1 MLDLFKIELET
12 NSEILNKELLALE
25 ENPGDI
31 EKINALMRAAH
42 SLKGAAKILQLEPF
56 VKLSHVM
63 EDVFVSIQ
71 DGKYVLNPEAIDILL
86 NGVDLFN
93 KCSDEN
99 ENLIPN
105 WIEDNLKE
113 IEKTSLKI
121 ERLLTKKSAKK
132 EKEKPAKV
140 EKAEKENSKQAE
152 QIIKK
157 PKEEKTEIKEEQPD
171 ETDYSM
177 VTLFKIELENQS
189 GILNKGLLTLEND
202 PGSLDEVEQLMRASH
217 SIKGA
222 ARILG
227 FDPVVNLAHLMED
240 YFVGI
245 QEEKVKLL
253 PAHIDILLSAVD
265 IFSSLSEKKENEI
278 NKWLNEN
285 NDEIA
290 RMTFSLSSLFE
301 GNPEAEESEKKN
313 LQAEITEK
321 LKDEKPKEEK
331 HSTGK
336 LKKEAEEIESDRVL
350 RVSSENLNK
359 LVGLAGESLVESR
372 RLQNYIGELS
382 RIKNSQSELS
392 KILEKVYDVVSTEK
406 INTRVEEYL
415 LEAQNKILELK
426 NINSSF
432 ITDFE
437 IFTGKSSN
445 LSNRLYRE
453 VLLSRMRPFEEG
465 ANDFPRMVRD
475 LGRQLNKK
483 VQLIIEGASTKVDR
497 DILEKLKAPLTH
509 LVRNAVDHGIESG
522 DDRIKAGKP
531 EEGTLKLSATHRAG
545 MLYITLSDDGGG
557 INIEKIK
564 RKIIEK
570 NYVTE
575 DMAGELTDS
584 EITDFLFLPGF
595 STSQKVTE
603 ISGRGVGLDVV
614 QNMIQEVGGVV
625 RVDSK
630 FGAGTTFT
638 LQLPITLSVI
648 RTLIMEVSGEP
659 YAIPLTRIDYAI
671 KIRIDKVGSIEGK
684 QFFEYN
690 KEKIGVI
697 KASQI
702 LGKIEARSEH
712 KYLYIVVISDRVNK
726 YGLIV
731 DKFLGEKD
739 LVVHRLDHRL
749 GKVKDISAA
758 SILEDGEPVLI
769 FDIEDLVKSIEDILS
784 GKELSKVKG
793 ISKSK
798 DEIHKKRI
806 LVVDD
811 SITVREVEKKLLE
824 THGYEVQVAVNG
836 MDGWNAVR
844 SAHFDLIISDI
855 DMPRMNGFELVTLIR
870 KNEKTHD
877 IPIIIVSYK
886 DREEDKLKGMEAGA
900 NYYLTKSSFHDD
912 TFIEA
917 VHDLIGDAAE

>member
-1 MLDLFKIELET
+1 MLDLFKAELET
-12 NSEILNKELLALE
+12 NSEVLNKELLELE
-25 ENPGDI
+25 SNPDDL

-63 EDVFVSIQ
+63 EDVFVSVQ
-71 DGKYVLNPEAIDILL
+71 EGKYSISPDSIDVLLT
-86 NGVDLFN
+86 GVDLFVA
-93 KCSDEN
+93 CSKEED
-99 ENLIPN
+99 NLIPK
-105 WIEDNLKE
+105 WIEENIKE
-113 IEKTSLKI
+113 IEKTSSRI
-121 ERLLTKKSAKK
+121 EKLLTQKTPRKEKKSAAKSQKIEEKK
-132 EKEKPAKV
+132 EDVHEPVKEKIDT
-140 EKAEKENSKQAE
+140 S
-152 QIIKK
+152 
-157 PKEEKTEIKEEQPD
+157 KEEKKESAPAD
-171 ETDYSM
+171 DDTDYSM

-227 FDPVVNLAHLMED
+227 FNPVVNIAHLMED
-240 YFVGI
+240 YFVGL
-245 QEEKVKLL
+245 QEEKVQIHSS
-253 PAHIDILLSAVD
+253 HIDTLLSAVD
-265 IFSSLSEKKENEI
+265 IFTSLAEKDEREI
-278 NKWLNEN
+278 DSWLKEN

-290 RMTFSLSSLFE
+290 RMTLSLSGLFE
-301 GNPEAEESEKKN
+301 ETPSDEAENKVEDK
-313 LQAEITEK
+313 QPAH
-321 LKDEKPKEEK
+321 KEVSAPGK

-336 LKKEAEEIESDRVL
+336 LKKDSEEIESDRIL
-350 RVSSENLNK
+350 RVSSESLNK

-372 RLQNYIGELS
+372 RLQNYVNELS

-392 KILEKVYDVVSTEK
+392 KLIEKIYDVVTTEK
-406 INTRVEEYL
+406 AGSRIEEYL
-415 LEAQNKILELK
+415 IDAQNKVLELK

-437 IFTGKSSN
+437 IFTGKSSS

-465 ANDFPRMVRD
+465 VNDFPRMVRD
-475 LGRQLNKK
+475 LGRQLNKR
-483 VQLIIEGASTKVDR
+483 VQLLIEGASTKVDR

-509 LVRNAVDHGIESG
+509 LVRNAVDHGVESG
-522 DDRIKAGKP
+522 EERIKAGKP
-531 EEGTLKLSATHRAG
+531 EEGTLKLSASHRAG
-545 MLYITLSDDGGG
+545 MLYITLKDDGGG
-557 INIEKIK
+557 IDIEKIK
-564 RKIIEK
+564 KKIIEK

-575 DMAGELTDS
+575 DMAAELTDS
-584 EITDFLFLPGF
+584 ETTDFLFLPGF

-614 QNMIQEVGGVV
+614 QNMIQEVGGIV

-630 FGAGTTFT
+630 FGEGTTFT
-638 LQLPITLSVI
+638 LQLPITLSVV
-648 RTLIMEVSGEP
+648 RTLIMEVAGEP

-671 KIRIDKVGSIEGK
+671 KIRIDKVNSVEGK

-690 KEKIGVI
+690 KEKIGII

-702 LGKIEARSEH
+702 LGKNEA
-712 KYLYIVVISDRVNK
+712 KNGLNYLNIVVISDRVNK
-726 YGLIV
+726 FGLIV
-731 DKFLGEKD
+731 DKLLGERD
-739 LVVHRLDHRL
+739 LVVHRLDSRL
-749 GKVKDISAA
+749 GKIKDISAA
-758 SILEDGEPVLI
+758 SVLEDGEPVLI
-769 FDIEDLVKSIEDILS
+769 FDVEDLVKSIEDLLE
-784 GKELSKVKG
+784 GKELSKVSG
-793 ISKSK
+793 ISKAKEQSN
-798 DEIHKKRI
+798 KKRI

-824 THGYEVQVAVNG
+824 SYGYEVNTAVNG
-836 MDGWNAVR
+836 MDGWNSVR
-844 SAHFDLIISDI
+844 GTHYDLIISDI
-855 DMPRMNGFELVTLIR
+855 DMPRMNGFEFVTLVR

-877 IPIIIVSYK
+877 VPVIIVSYK

-917 VHDLIGDAAE
+917 VKDLIGEPEE